1 VAKEKPSG
9 EGILV
14 MRRPA
19 GGNACDEGN
28 MRPQANEA
36 LGELQARIDMA
47 LGRICYDE
55 EAKWGRDMMVWLTG
69 CDCSVKMGLVC
80 SNYKTCKLRSEDAEG
95 VMTFAVTIWR
105 TA

>member
-1 VAKEKPSG
+1 
-9 EGILV
+9 
-14 MRRPA
+14 
-19 GGNACDEGN
+19 

-95 VMTFAVTIWR
+95 S
-105 TA
+105 